1 MMLSHTLAVLV
12 GVVAVVASASA
23 YTPYQHEPLPLQFV
37 ESMAI
42 MHPDS
47 SLANTTVCWKGTHD
61 RGVGTIPNSC
71 TPGHV
76 RNGALCY
83 PDCKAGYNGVGP
95 VCWQIC
101 PKGWV
106 DEGALCRKDGSITT
120 IAKKSYGPG
129 AGDGGAL
136 CCASKGD
143 CTSKILGLC
152 DCTSKIL

>member
-1 MMLSHTLAVLV
+1 MMLSRTLAVLV

-83 PDCKAGYNGVGP
+83 PDCKVACLRVCVHLCAPARLTLLLSRHAGRL
-95 VCWQIC
+95 QR
-101 PKGWV
+101 
-106 DEGALCRKDGSITT
+106 CRPRVL
-120 IAKKSYGPG
+120 ANLP
-129 AGDGGAL
+129 
-136 CCASKGD
+136 
-143 CTSKILGLC
+143 
-152 DCTSKIL
+152 